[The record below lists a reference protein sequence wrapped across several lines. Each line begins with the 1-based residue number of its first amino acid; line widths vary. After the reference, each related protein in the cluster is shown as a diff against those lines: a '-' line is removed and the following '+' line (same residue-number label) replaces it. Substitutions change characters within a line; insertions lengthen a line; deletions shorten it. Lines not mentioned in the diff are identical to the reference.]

1 MSISLKPEHL
11 RRYKDIAALAL
22 KYRHVDVG
30 PASDSPAAA
39 RPAVANRPGERGVE
53 PKAAE
58 LAADL
63 ERLGPTFVK
72 LGQLLSARPDLLPPA
87 YIEALHRLQNKVA
100 PFPYEEVEEIVQSE
114 LGVRISKAF
123 SRFDREPVASAS
135 LGQVHSAALRDGRP
149 VAVKVQRPG
158 IREQIT
164 EDLEAFRAIAEALA
178 GWTEIGKRFDI
189 ESMLEEFRKT
199 ILRELDYRQEA
210 QNMVVLGEAL
220 KGFERIVVP
229 QPVTDYTSTR
239 VLTMDFISGAKVTS
253 LSPLTKLDI
262 DGVGLAEE
270 LFRAYLK
277 QILMDGFYHADPHPG
292 NVFLTDD
299 RRIALLDLG
308 MVARIAPSL
317 RDELLKLLIAV
328 SQGAGDD
335 AADQVEKLGQKLE
348 TYDEKELRRRV
359 GELVGAVQH
368 ATISELQM
376 GRIVMEISRLARE
389 CGVNLPPEL
398 TLLGKTLLN
407 LDEIGRTLDPTFDP
421 NASIRRNSAELLTER
436 MRQSASP
443 GNLLASLLE
452 AREFV
457 GKLPERVNRV
467 LDLVSSNSLRVRVDA
482 IDEREL
488 ISGLQKIANRIA
500 LGLFLAALIVS
511 AALLAQVPT
520 SFRIFGY
527 PGLAMIFFLTAAAG
541 GGALA
546 GSIVLSDRKQSEK
559 PPTVPSRSRAA

>member
-11 RRYKDIAALAL
+11 RRYKDIASLAL
-22 KYRHVDVG
+22 KYRHVDAG
-30 PASDSPAAA
+30 LASDSPGAAL
-39 RPAVANRPGERGVE
+39 PAVADRPGERGVE
-53 PKAAE
+53 PKAVE

-72 LGQLLSARPDLLPPA
+72 LGQLLSTRSDLLPPA
-87 YIEALHRLQNKVA
+87 YIEALRRLQDTVE
-100 PFPYEEVEEIVQSE
+100 PFSYEEVEEIVQAE
-114 LGVRISKAF
+114 LGIRISKAF

-135 LGQVHSAALRDGRP
+135 LGQVHSAALRNGRP
-149 VAVKVQRPG
+149 VAVKVQRPS

-164 EDLEAFRAIAEALA
+164 EDLEAFREIAEALA
-178 GWTEIGKRFDI
+178 GWTEIGKQFDV
-189 ESMLEEFRKT
+189 ESMLEGFRKT

-229 QPVTDYTSTR
+229 QPVMDYTSTR
-239 VLTMDFISGAKVTS
+239 VLTMEFISGAKVTS

-328 SQGAGDD
+328 SEGAGDD
-335 AADQVEKLGQKLE
+335 AANQVEKLGQKLE

-368 ATISELQM
+368 ATISQLQM

-467 LDLVSSNSLRVRVDA
+467 LDLVSTNSLRVRVDA

-559 PPTVPSRSRAA
+559 PPAVPSRSRAA